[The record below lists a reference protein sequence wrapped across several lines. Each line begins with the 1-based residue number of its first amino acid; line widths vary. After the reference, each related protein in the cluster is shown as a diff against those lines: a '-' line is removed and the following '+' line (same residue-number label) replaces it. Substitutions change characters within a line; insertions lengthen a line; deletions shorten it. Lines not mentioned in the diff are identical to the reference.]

1 MGAFTPWKL
10 TNATNQSSFSPLQR
24 TQFSSVSQS
33 CPTLCDPH
41 GLQHA
46 RLPCPSSTPR
56 ACSNSCS
63 LSWWGHSTTSSS
75 VVPLSSCLQ
84 YFPALGSFP
93 ISQFL
98 QRTGLPETTVTYFQI
113 WNPIMF
119 SHSCE
124 LCLLSFT
131 LFLACLLSLIHST
144 SSWWPLFIHQA
155 QCREL
160 WTKWWRKQGP
170 VLTESS
176 GEHRP

>member
-1 MGAFTPWKL
+1 MVGVFAPWKL

-24 TQFSSVSQS
+24 TQFSSVAQS
-33 CPTLCDPH
+33 CPTLCDLH
-41 GLQHA
+41 GLQQA

-56 ACSNSCS
+56 ACPDSVGEAIQPS
-63 LSWWGHSTTSSS
+63 HFVVPSSS
-75 VVPLSSCLQ
+75 LQ
-84 YFPALGSFP
+84 YFPPLGSFP
-93 ISQFL
+93 MSQFL
-98 QRTGLPETTVTYFQI
+98 QRPGLPETTVTYFQM

-119 SHSCE
+119 SYSHE

-144 SSWWPLFIHQA
+144 SSWWPLLIYQA

-170 VLTESS
+170 VLTESN
-176 GEHRP
+176 GEQRP